1 MHGTVTTFRRR
12 GQQASTPTP
21 RIRPIISGRGLSH
34 RKSKWERAEIG
45 LDVVAGDTDLELS
58 WRQLASI
65 VGCSIR
71 TLELARQCR
80 NRPRVTRHNGPGR

>member
-12 GQQASTPTP
+12 GQLAATPTP

-45 LDVVAGDTDLELS
+45 LDVVAGDADLELS
-58 WRQLASI
+58 WRQIANL

-80 NRPRVTRHNGPGR
+80 NRPRVKRNGRGG